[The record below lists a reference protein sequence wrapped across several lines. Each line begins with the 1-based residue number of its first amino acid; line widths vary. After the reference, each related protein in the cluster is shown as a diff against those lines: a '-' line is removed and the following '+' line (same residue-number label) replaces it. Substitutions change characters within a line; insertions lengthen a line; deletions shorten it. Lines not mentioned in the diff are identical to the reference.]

1 MIKTGYN
8 TTRIKIMEKVQGLKL
23 MGLKNNNTVAS
34 GTSWNAKIFVN
45 GTFPLTIRWTI
56 EYAQSSPYAPP
67 EDSGTH
73 TCTKQRQ
80 HIIHPSSIDDEDHEE
95 DLSPHECVIP
105 LSRNFSLEGSYRIF
119 ITAENRLSR
128 ANETIYLWVYST
140 SHFPA
145 FAATIFFPVVF
156 FALVVGT
163 LAFSYYCF
171 VYYPHSRSRRRSNFR
186 YFRIDD
192 GAASSGNRDSHENIL
207 EGPTYIHLK
216 LRQDLGVVE
225 PWYRRGFANVLNGEA
240 EETDDDDDGDE
251 ANVFTKNS
259 YQNSPRRPR

>member
-1 MIKTGYN
+1 MISISPPDHLT
-8 TTRIKIMEKVQGLKL
+8 
-23 MGLKNNNTVAS
+23 
-34 GTSWNAKIFVN
+34 

-56 EYAQSSPYAPP
+56 DYAQSSPYAPP

-73 TCTKQRQ
+73 TCTKQQQ
-80 HIIHPSSIDDEDHEE
+80 HIIHPSSIDGDEE

-140 SHFPA
+140 SHFSA

-171 VYYPHSRSRRRSNFR
+171 VYYPNSRSRRRSNFR
-186 YFRIDD
+186 VSD
-192 GAASSGNRDSHENIL
+192 
-207 EGPTYIHLK
+207 
-216 LRQDLGVVE
+216 
-225 PWYRRGFANVLNGEA
+225 
-240 EETDDDDDGDE
+240 
-251 ANVFTKNS
+251 
-259 YQNSPRRPR
+259 